1 MSIHLRTHAKNKS
14 VLISGIS
21 TILFAAYRYL
31 DLWGNLS
38 FLVEKL
44 QDGTAKSVLGF
55 FTSERGANALFF
67 VAISSL
73 VLSLLFEVRREKP
86 EAQWHETPD
95 YDLTP
100 ETPQAEEV
108 KDREQEKLDLPP
120 AERIFVDASPEYLMG
135 FFDEHTSAQA
145 GRLITP
151 YIGKWM
157 RVSGIVLDVDSESDC
172 TIIRLGVKSIRTMVT
187 ALFTEQRWIERVETL
202 RPNQPITVIGRIS
215 RVGRISLW
223 LEQCEVV
230 DSISA
235 D

>member
-1 MSIHLRTHAKNKS
+1 MPIHLRTHAKNKS

-21 TILFAAYRYL
+21 TIVIAAYRYL

-38 FLVEKL
+38 FLVEKP
-44 QDGTAKSVLGF
+44 QDGTVKSAFGF
-55 FTSERGANALFF
+55 FASERGANVMFF

-73 VLSLLFEVRREKP
+73 VLSLLFEVRRAKP
-86 EAQWHETPD
+86 ESQWHETPD

-100 ETPQAEEV
+100 KAPQAEEV
-108 KDREQEKLDLPP
+108 KDGEQEERVPP
-120 AERIFVDASPEYLMG
+120 PSERTFVDASPEYLLG
-135 FFDEHTSAQA
+135 FFNEHTSAQA

-157 RVSGIVLDVDSESDC
+157 RVSGVVLDVDSESDR
-172 TIIRLGVKSIRTMVT
+172 TIIRLRGESIRTMVT
-187 ALFTEQRWIERVETL
+187 ALFTEQKWIERVETL
-202 RPNQPITVIGRIS
+202 RQNQPITVIGRIS

-223 LEQCEVV
+223 LERCEVV